1 MQLMT
6 HADLE
11 KIRSHLAGVEAMLA
25 KAPGG
30 RADEESLLEFRRLC
44 WAALL
49 LTDDAECHEQIDLL
63 VQHAKDLYSGR
74 EPGRVDAL
82 RGKIRAALGGFRTRL
97 NSLEGGYGKRWRDL
111 RAA

>member
-1 MQLMT
+1 MRSVETWTHAMT
-6 HADLE
+6 HADLQ
-11 KIRSHLAGVEAMLA
+11 KIRSHLAAVEAMAA

-63 VQHAKDLYSGR
+63 VQYAKELYSGAR
-74 EPGRVDAL
+74 E
-82 RGKIRAALGGFRTRL
+82 
-97 NSLEGGYGKRWRDL
+97 
-111 RAA
+111 